1 MQIKIKLTD
10 NSTLALAMMRRNRD
24 AALSAMG
31 EEAVGAVVRQ
41 MQSGYGKPIRQ
52 TGNLMG
58 SIAHAQSGDMTE
70 DVGTNVEY
78 ATYVHEGTSKM
89 VGRPYITDGITGA
102 KNRLRKVGEAYLKQG
117 FD

>member
-1 MQIKIKLTD
+1 MAAKFVD
-10 NSTLALAMMRRNRD
+10 NSEKVRAMILKNGR

-31 EEAVGAVVRQ
+31 EEAVGAIVKQ

-78 ATYVHEGTSKM
+78 AAFVHEGTYKM
-89 VGRPYITDGITGA
+89 AGRPFIKDGINGA
-102 KNRLRKVGEAYLKQG
+102 KDRLQKVAEAYLKK
-117 FD
+117 